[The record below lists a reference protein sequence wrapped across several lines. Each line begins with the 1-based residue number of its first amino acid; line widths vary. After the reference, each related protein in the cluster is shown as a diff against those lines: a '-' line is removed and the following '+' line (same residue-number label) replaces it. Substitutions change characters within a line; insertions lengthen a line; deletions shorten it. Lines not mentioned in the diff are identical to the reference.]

1 MIEALRS
8 RQMKSGSYAAAY
20 VLVFLAILG
29 AVNWLASQYN
39 HTYDS
44 TAQKLYSLSAQT
56 HKILGD
62 LDRDVNMFYFDRK
75 TNFLGAKD
83 MLVRYENASSRVKVE
98 YIDPDEDPLKT
109 EAMNVRSYGTLVL
122 DIGGNRKEV
131 SATTEEEITNAIITA
146 LKGQDKTACVATGH
160 GEAAS
165 EDTGRDGFSNARTA
179 VEDANYNYE
188 DVSLASG
195 SVPGNCTLLI
205 VAGPST
211 GYFEPETAALVNYVE
226 GGGRALLMLNPAL
239 PDANG
244 RRKPSSPELVDL
256 AARWG
261 VTVNDDI
268 VIDQSP
274 IGQLFGGGP
283 LTPMV
288 AEYETHPIVSAMS
301 NVATLFPA
309 SRSVERAEDA
319 PDGWDVED
327 LFQTSDA
334 SFATTSFAT
343 DSEGVLIRNDAAET
357 PGPINL
363 AVAGTYAVPQRAA
376 EPEDS
381 EDQPETIDADVEERE
396 GRIVVIGSSRFSS
409 NYGLGRGGNYDLFL
423 NMLNWLSS
431 DEDLISI
438 RPKDPEN
445 TPLDLSESQ
454 MRRIFLFSL
463 MLLPMVIIVVG
474 VWNWWGRR

>member
-1 MIEALRS
+1 MNALRS
-8 RQMKSGSYAAAY
+8 RQMKSGSYAVAY
-20 VLVFLAILG
+20 VLVFAAILG
-29 AVNWLASQYN
+29 ALNWLSSQYN
-39 HTYDS
+39 QTYDS
-44 TAQKLYSLSAQT
+44 TERKLYSLSDQT

-75 TNFLGAKD
+75 TNFLAAKD

-98 YIDPDEDPLKT
+98 YVDPDEDPLKT
-109 EAMNVRSYGTLVL
+109 EAMNVRSYGALVL

-131 SATTEEEITNAIITA
+131 SAATEEEITNAIITA
-146 LKGQDKTACVATGH
+146 LKGQDKTACVVTGH

-165 EDTGRDGFSNARTA
+165 GDTERDGFSNARTA
-179 VEDANYNYE
+179 VEDANYGYE
-188 DVSLASG
+188 DISLASG

-205 VAGPST
+205 VAGPAT
-211 GYFEPETAALVNYVE
+211 GYFEPEIDVLGNYVA
-226 GGGRALLMLNPAL
+226 GGGRLLLMLNPAL

-244 RRKPSSPELVDL
+244 RRRPSSPELVAL

-261 VTVNDDI
+261 VAVNDDI

-288 AEYETHPIVSAMS
+288 AEYESHPIVEVMS

-309 SRSVERAEDA
+309 SRSVWKADEV
-319 PDGWDVED
+319 PDGWNVED
-327 LFQTSDA
+327 LLKTSDS
-334 SFATTSFAT
+334 SFATSSFET
-343 DSEGVLIRNDAAET
+343 DSEGVLVRNDAAET

-363 AVAGTYAVPQRAA
+363 AVAATFDVPEPAA
-376 EPEDS
+376 EAQDGEG
-381 EDQPETIDADVEERE
+381 EPETIAAADEEIE
-396 GRIVVIGSSRFSS
+396 GRVVVIGSSRFAG
-409 NYGLGRGGNYDLFL
+409 NYGLGRGGNHDLFL

-445 TPLDLSESQ
+445 TPLDLSEGQ
-454 MRRIFLFSL
+454 MRSIFLFSL
-463 MLLPMVIIVVG
+463 LLLPMVVIVSG

>member
-1 MIEALRS
+1 MINALRS
-8 RQMKSGSYAAAY
+8 RQMKSGSYAAVY
-20 VLVFLAILG
+20 VLVFAAILG
-29 AVNWLASQYN
+29 AMNWLSSQYN
-39 HTYDS
+39 RTYDS
-44 TAQKLYSLSAQT
+44 TEQKLYSLSDQT

-75 TNFLGAKD
+75 TNFLVAKD

-98 YIDPDEDPLKT
+98 YIDLDEDPLKT
-109 EAMNVRSYGTLVL
+109 EAMNVRGYGTLVL
-122 DIGGNRKEV
+122 DIGGSREEV
-131 SATTEEEITNAIITA
+131 SSTTEEEITNAIITA
-146 LKGQDKTACVATGH
+146 LKGQNKTACVVTGH
-160 GEAAS
+160 GESAS

-179 VEDANYNYE
+179 VEDANYDYE

-195 SVPGNCTLLI
+195 SVPDNCTLLI
-205 VAGPST
+205 VAGPSA
-211 GYFEPETAALVNYVE
+211 GYFEPEVETLENYVA
-226 GGGRALLMLNPAL
+226 GGGRVLLMLNPAL

-244 RRKPSSPELVDL
+244 RRKPSSPELVEL

-261 VTVNDDI
+261 VAVNDDI

-288 AEYETHPIVSAMS
+288 TEYESHPIVSVMS

-309 SRSVERAEDA
+309 SRSVKKSDDTPE
-319 PDGWDVED
+319 GWDVED
-327 LFQTSDA
+327 LLKTSGS

-363 AVAGTYAVPQRAA
+363 AVAGTFAVPQIAA
-376 EPEDS
+376 ESEDG
-381 EDQPETIDADVEERE
+381 EDQPEAISADDEERE
-396 GRIVVIGSSRFSS
+396 GRIVVIGSSRFAC
-409 NYGLGRGGNYDLFL
+409 NYGLGRGGNHDLFL

-445 TPLDLSESQ
+445 TPLDLSEGQ
-454 MRRIFLFSL
+454 MRRVFLFSL
-463 MLLPMVIIVVG
+463 LLVPMVIIVSG
-474 VWNWWGRR
+474 VWHWWGRR

>member
-1 MIEALRS
+1 MLESLRS
-8 RQMKSGSYAAAY
+8 RQMKSGSYAATY
-20 VLVFLAILG
+20 VLVFAAILG

-39 HTYDS
+39 QTYDA
-44 TAQKLYSLSAQT
+44 TEQKLYSLSDQT
-56 HKILGD
+56 HKILGG
-62 LDRDVNMFYFDRK
+62 LDRGVNMFYFDRK
-75 TNFLGAKD
+75 TNFLAAKD
-83 MLVRYENASSRVKVE
+83 MLVRYENASNRVKVE
-98 YIDPDEDPLKT
+98 YVDPDEDPLKT

-131 SATTEEEITNAIITA
+131 SSTTEEEITNAIITA
-146 LKGQDKTACVATGH
+146 LKGQDKTACVVTGH
-160 GEAAS
+160 GESAGD
-165 EDTGRDGFSNARTA
+165 DTGRDGFSNAREA
-179 VEDANYNYE
+179 VENANYQYE

-195 SVPGNCTLLI
+195 SVPDNCTLLI
-205 VAGPST
+205 AAGPST
-211 GYFEPETAALVNYVE
+211 GYFEPEVEALINYVE

-244 RRKPSSPELVDL
+244 KRKPSSPELVEL

-268 VIDQSP
+268 VIDESP

-288 AEYETHPIVSAMS
+288 ADYESHPIVSAMA
-301 NVATLFPA
+301 NTATLFPA
-309 SRSVERAEDA
+309 SRSVDRAEET
-319 PDGWDVED
+319 PDGWGLED

-334 SFATTSFAT
+334 SFATTSFAA
-343 DSEGVLIRNDAAET
+343 DSDGVLIRKESAET

-363 AVAGTYAVPQRAA
+363 AVAGTYDVPQHAA
-376 EPEDS
+376 EPENGG
-381 EDQPETIDADVEERE
+381 EQPETIEQEEERE
-396 GRIVVIGSSRFSS
+396 GRIVVVGSSRFTS
-409 NYGLGRGGNYDLFL
+409 NNGLGRGGNYDLFL

-445 TPLDLSESQ
+445 TPLDLSEGE

-463 MLLPMVIIVVG
+463 ALVPLVIIAAG
-474 VWNWWGRR
+474 VWNWWSRR

>member
-39 HTYDS
+39 RTYDS

-211 GYFEPETAALVNYVE
+211 GYFEPETAALANYVE

-301 NVATLFPA
+301 TVATLFPA

-327 LFQTSDA
+327 LFRTSDE

-357 PGPINL
+357 RGPINL
-363 AVAGTYAVPQRAA
+363 AVAGNIRRSPTRRRTGGHGGRPTGNDRRRCRRARRPHRGHRLLA
-376 EPEDS
+376 FQQQLRVS
-381 EDQPETIDADVEERE
+381 AAAATMTC
-396 GRIVVIGSSRFSS
+396 SS
-409 NYGLGRGGNYDLFL
+409 
-423 NMLNWLSS
+423 
-431 DEDLISI
+431 IC
-438 RPKDPEN
+438 
-445 TPLDLSESQ
+445 
-454 MRRIFLFSL
+454 
-463 MLLPMVIIVVG
+463 
-474 VWNWWGRR
+474 

>member
-1 MIEALRS
+1 MIDALRS

-20 VLVFLAILG
+20 VLVFTAILG
-29 AVNWLASQYN
+29 AVNWLAGQYN
-39 HTYDS
+39 RTYDS
-44 TAQKLYSLSAQT
+44 TEQKLYSLSAQT

-122 DIGGNRKEV
+122 DIGGNRQEV

-146 LKGQDKTACVATGH
+146 LKGQNKTACVATGH

-165 EDTGRDGFSNARTA
+165 DDTDRDGFSNARTA
-179 VEDANYNYE
+179 VEDANYDYE

-195 SVPGNCTLLI
+195 SVPGHCTLLI

-211 GYFEPETAALVNYVE
+211 GYFEPEVEALVNYVE

-244 RRKPSSPELVDL
+244 RRKPSSPELVEL

-288 AEYETHPIVSAMS
+288 ADYEAHPIVSAMA

-309 SRSVERAEDA
+309 SRSVEKADDA
-319 PDGWDVED
+319 PDGWDIED
-327 LFQTSDA
+327 LLKTSDS

-363 AVAGTYAVPQRAA
+363 AVAGTYDVPQHAA
-376 EPEDS
+376 EPEDG
-381 EDQPETIDADVEERE
+381 EDQPETIGAAAEERE

-445 TPLDLSESQ
+445 TPLDLSEGQ

-463 MLLPMVIIVVG
+463 MLVPMVIIVTG

>member
-20 VLVFLAILG
+20 VLVFAAILG

-39 HTYDS
+39 RTYDA
-44 TAQKLYSLSAQT
+44 TEQKLYSLSDQT
-56 HKILGD
+56 HKILGN

-83 MLVRYENASSRVKVE
+83 MLVRYENASNRVNVE

-131 SATTEEEITNAIITA
+131 SSTTEEEITNAIVTA
-146 LKGQDKTACVATGH
+146 LKGQNKTACVVTGH
-160 GEAAS
+160 GEAAG
-165 EDTGRDGFSNARTA
+165 EDTGRDGFSNAREA
-179 VEDANYNYE
+179 VEDANYEYE
-188 DVSLASG
+188 DVSLASA
-195 SVPGNCTLLI
+195 SVPDNCTLLLI
-205 VAGPST
+205 AGPST
-211 GYFEPETAALVNYVE
+211 DYFEPEVEALIDYVE
-226 GGGRALLMLNPAL
+226 SGGRLLLMLQPAL
-239 PDANG
+239 PDAAG
-244 RRKPSSPELVDL
+244 KRKPSSPELVEL

-261 VTVNDDI
+261 TAVNDDI

-288 AEYETHPIVSAMS
+288 AEYEAHPIVSPMA

-309 SRSVERAEDA
+309 SRSVVRAEET
-319 PDGWDVED
+319 PDGWELDD
-327 LFQTSDA
+327 LFRTSDA

-343 DSEGVLIRNDAAET
+343 DSEGVLIREESAET

-363 AVAGTYAVPQRAA
+363 AVAGTYDVPQHAA
-376 EPEDS
+376 EPENGE
-381 EDQPETIDADVEERE
+381 EDAIEEQEERE
-396 GRIVVIGSSRFSS
+396 GRIVVIGSSRFAC

-445 TPLDLSESQ
+445 TPLDLSEGE

-463 MLLPMVIIVVG
+463 ALVPMVIIVGG

>member
-39 HTYDS
+39 RTYDS

-211 GYFEPETAALVNYVE
+211 GYFEPETAALANYVE

-268 VIDQSP
+268 VIDRSP

-327 LFQTSDA
+327 LFRTSDE

-363 AVAGTYAVPQRAA
+363 AVAGTYDVPQHAA
-376 EPEDS
+376 EPEDG

-445 TPLDLSESQ
+445 TPLDLSEAQ

>member
-1 MIEALRS
+1 MIDALRS

-20 VLVFLAILG
+20 VLVFMAILG
-29 AVNWLASQYN
+29 AVNWLSSQYN
-39 HTYDS
+39 RTYDS
-44 TAQKLYSLSAQT
+44 TEQKLYSLSDQT

-75 TNFLGAKD
+75 TNFLAAKD

-109 EAMNVRSYGTLVL
+109 EAMNVRSYGALVL

-131 SATTEEEITNAIITA
+131 STTEEEDITNAIITV
-146 LKGQDKTACVATGH
+146 LKGQNKTACVVTGH
-160 GEAAS
+160 GES
-165 EDTGRDGFSNARTA
+165 VSGDTDRDGFSNARTA
-179 VEDANYNYE
+179 VEDANYDYE

-211 GYFEPETAALVNYVE
+211 GYFEPEGEALESYVV

-239 PDANG
+239 PAANG
-244 RRKPSSPELVDL
+244 RRKPVSPELVEL

-268 VIDQSP
+268 VIDHSP

-283 LTPMV
+283 LTPLV
-288 AEYETHPIVSAMS
+288 AEYEAHPIVSAMT

-309 SRSVERAEDA
+309 SRSVVKAGET
-319 PDGWDVED
+319 PDGWDVEE
-327 LFQTSDA
+327 LFQTSES
-334 SFATTSFAT
+334 SFATTAFAT
-343 DSEGVLIRNDAAET
+343 DSEGVLIRKEAAET

-363 AVAGTYAVPQRAA
+363 AVAGTFDIPRADGGSNGGA
-376 EPEDS
+376 E
-381 EDQPETIDADVEERE
+381 QPETIGADDEERE
-396 GRIVVIGSSRFSS
+396 GRIVVIGSSRFAS
-409 NYGLGRGGNYDLFL
+409 NYGLVRGGNYDLFL

-445 TPLDLSESQ
+445 TPLDLSERQ
-454 MRRIFLFSL
+454 MRRVFLFSL
-463 MLLPMVIIVVG
+463 MLVPLVIIVSG
-474 VWNWWGRR
+474 VWAWWGRR